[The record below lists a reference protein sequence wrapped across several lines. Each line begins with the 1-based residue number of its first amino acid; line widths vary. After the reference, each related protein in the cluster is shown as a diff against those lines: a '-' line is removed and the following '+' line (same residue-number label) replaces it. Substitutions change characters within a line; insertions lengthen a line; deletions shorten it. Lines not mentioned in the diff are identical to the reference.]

1 VRLQVTHRT
10 LLTYEQPIA
19 ETYMELRMH
28 PREGAGQ
35 ALESFRLDVRPES
48 DVRSYRDGFGNLVHY
63 FNHVAPHDRVEVTG
77 HSVVAT
83 QADVPDLEDT
93 LFPEDFLQFREPVN
107 DVPGVRAIAHRI
119 EENDLEDR
127 LDRLT
132 EHINQEFEYRPQTT
146 DVFTAVEE
154 VLRRRVGVCQDFAHL
169 FIAAARAMG
178 IPARYVSGYIYSG
191 VGNVGT
197 GASHAWA
204 EALVPGRGW
213 VGHDPTN
220 PVHVSDHH
228 VRVAVGR
235 DYRDVAPTRGT
246 YVGAAGETMKVTVAT
261 KVLTPSPSP

>member
-28 PREGAGQ
+28 PREGSGQ
-35 ALESFRLDVRPES
+35 TLESFRLDVRPES
-48 DVRSYRDGFGNLVHY
+48 DVRTHRDAFGNLVHY

-77 HSVVAT
+77 HSIVAT
-83 QADVPDLEDT
+83 QAGVPDLDDT
-93 LFPEDFLQFREPVN
+93 QFPEDFLQFREPVN
-107 DVPGVRAIAHRI
+107 DVPGVHAIARHI
-119 EENDLEDR
+119 EENGVEDR
-127 LDRLT
+127 LVKLT
-132 EHINQEFEYRPQTT
+132 EHINREFEYRPLTT

-169 FIAAARAMG
+169 FIATARAMG

-191 VGNVGT
+191 VGHVGT
-197 GASHAWA
+197 GATHAWA
-204 EALVPGRGW
+204 EVLVPGRGW
-213 VGHDPTN
+213 VGYDPTN

-235 DYRDVAPTRGT
+235 DYRDAAPTRGT

-261 KVLTPSPSP
+261 KVLSR